1 MINFYREAYEE
12 YLEENKGKGQEITEN
27 EIKKHLFAVYRPS
40 LSILPLNLVLKRRKM
55 NFTNFLKL
63 ISDKEHEI
71 VMEADQETLLKAAL
85 KFAEERISEKSS
97 HCNWREVYEFLG
109 REFKVNNA
117 NITNALKPKL
127 VDQGF
132 IFLNFPMIQ
141 LLSTEKVLHNW
152 EWNLEQGQAVKSVCE
167 CAFKQRYSE

>member
-12 YLEENKGKGQEITEN
+12 YLEENKDKGQEITEN

-85 KFAEERISEKSS
+85 KFAE
-97 HCNWREVYEFLG
+97 
-109 REFKVNNA
+109 
-117 NITNALKPKL
+117 
-127 VDQGF
+127 
-132 IFLNFPMIQ
+132 
-141 LLSTEKVLHNW
+141 
-152 EWNLEQGQAVKSVCE
+152 
-167 CAFKQRYSE
+167 